1 MIDVSDGLSSD
12 LGHICRQSGTGAV
25 IEAGKI
31 PMSLPLRK
39 TAAYLSKPPLQYAL
53 SGGEDYELLFAVPPA
68 KIKKLLS
75 LGFPAAEIGEITRTR
90 KMTIRDDEG
99 RMTALRPAGYNH
111 FAGPSRRKAS

>member
-12 LGHICRQSGTGAV
+12 LGHICQQSGTGAL

-31 PMSLPLRK
+31 PLSLPLRK

-53 SGGEDYELLFAVPPA
+53 SGGEDYELLFTVPPA

-75 LGFPAAEIGEITRTR
+75 LGLPAAEIGEITAAR
-90 KMTIRDDEG
+90 KMLIVDG
-99 RMTALRPAGYNH
+99 RGKTSLLVSSGYNH
-111 FAGPSRRKAS
+111 FARAPRRKAF